1 LKVIVQLKGH
11 LQWYDTENRQE
22 VVFDENQLTPA
33 KIIDQLNIPRNQIQF
48 ILVNDTRIIDDK
60 LVLNENDVVK
70 IIPVI
75 EGG

>member
-1 LKVIVQLKGH
+1 LKVIVQLKGN
-11 LQWYDTENRQE
+11 LQWYEKEKRREIVMEEQD
-22 VVFDENQLTPA
+22 LTPE
-33 KIIDQLNIPRNQIQF
+33 KIIDQLNIPRNQIQL